1 MCNCQVGKIGKDI
14 NVRNVRMI
22 VGDKLLIAAIQSIWG
37 LLSNARELSRRVYAS
52 GCDDLNHLRDEKD
65 YTVIFT
71 FSGSL
76 DPHVFWSTT
85 TKFGE
90 CQINNI
96 GCMEWMKY
104 GNNQLASVHLGAL
117 TQFMLI
123 WNNSGVQ
130 EEVLWSFIFS
140 LKVNF
145 PALSS

>member
-22 VGDKLLIAAIQSIWG
+22 VGDKLLIAAIQSIRG
-37 LLSNARELSRRVYAS
+37 LLSDARELSRRVYAS
-52 GCDDLNHLRDEKD
+52 GRDDLSHLRAEKD
-65 YTVIFT
+65 NIVIFA

-76 DPHVFWSTT
+76 DPLVFGSTA
-85 TKFGE
+85 TKYEE

-96 GCMEWMKY
+96 DCLEWMKD

-130 EEVLWSFIFS
+130 EEVL
-140 LKVNF
+140 
-145 PALSS
+145 

>member
-1 MCNCQVGKIGKDI
+1 
-14 NVRNVRMI
+14 
-22 VGDKLLIAAIQSIWG
+22 
-37 LLSNARELSRRVYAS
+37 LSDARELSRRVYAS
-52 GCDDLNHLRDEKD
+52 GRDDLSHLRAEKD
-65 YTVIFT
+65 NTVIFA

-76 DPHVFWSTT
+76 DPPVFGSTA

-96 GCMEWMKY
+96 GCLEWMKY

-130 EEVLWSFIFS
+130 EEVL
-140 LKVNF
+140 
-145 PALSS
+145 

>member
-1 MCNCQVGKIGKDI
+1 M
-14 NVRNVRMI
+14 
-22 VGDKLLIAAIQSIWG
+22 DKPGSFFSESLL
-37 LLSNARELSRRVYAS
+37 LDARELSQRVYAS
-52 GCDDLNHLRDEKD
+52 GRDDLSHLRAEKD

-76 DPHVFWSTT
+76 DPRVFGSTT

-96 GCMEWMKY
+96 DCLEWMKD

-123 WNNSGVQ
+123 WSDSGVQ
-130 EEVLWSFIFS
+130 EEVL
-140 LKVNF
+140 
-145 PALSS
+145 